1 MYGGRWLME
10 GKKVIIVV
18 RLIKEADSKSNRRI
32 EKEIMQELAES
43 MPKIPWQGEIQK
55 IVVLD

>member
-1 MYGGRWLME
+1 MERWFME

-18 RLIKEADSKSNRRI
+18 RLIREADDKSNRKI
-32 EKEIMQELAES
+32 EKEILDELTEG

>member
-1 MYGGRWLME
+1 ME

-18 RLIKEADSKSNRRI
+18 RLIKEADGKSNRRI
-32 EKEIMQELAES
+32 EREIMQELAEG
-43 MPKIPWQGEIQK
+43 MPKIPWQDEIQK

>member
-1 MYGGRWLME
+1 ME